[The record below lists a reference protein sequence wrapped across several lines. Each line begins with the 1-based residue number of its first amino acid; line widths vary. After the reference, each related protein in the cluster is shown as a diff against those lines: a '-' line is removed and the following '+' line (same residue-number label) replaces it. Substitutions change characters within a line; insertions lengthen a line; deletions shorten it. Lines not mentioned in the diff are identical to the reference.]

1 MTLKMTVKNNHKTH
15 STRDSAFLAGLYGR
29 GNENRLVMM
38 AFTASLICHC
48 IVFSLFVYAQ
58 THKHKQRSAPI
69 VMSVNLVSLPEYT
82 GPSKQVSKPSVSK
95 AKKATSGEKKVS
107 KKAVTIKKKT
117 VAKPS
122 VAPKAAKKKVSLKKK
137 TFKSEKVKKNTLQKL
152 EKKIEATTSDR
163 IAKAIDRIKTKV
175 DKEKDRA
182 PSRENASQKPEA
194 KPLDGDGGAGGGKL
208 AEIIDIYR
216 VEVAYKIQQNWAF
229 PEQLADGRS
238 DLQTLLVFKVMPNG
252 EIKDLFFTDRSG
264 NNHFDESAFRAV
276 MKSDPVD
283 PHPRS
288 VSKSYVQ
295 MGLRFTPEG
304 IQ

>member
-1 MTLKMTVKNNHKTH
+1 MTLKMTVKNNHRAPHPK
-15 STRDSAFLAGLYGR
+15 DSASLITFYGG
-29 GNENRLVMM
+29 GNENRLVMI
-38 AFTASLICHC
+38 AFTVSLICHC
-48 IVFSLFVYAQ
+48 IIFSLLIYAQ
-58 THKHKQRSAPI
+58 THKPKRRPAPI
-69 VMSVNLVSLPEYT
+69 IMNVSLVSLPKYS
-82 GPSKQVSKPSVSK
+82 GPSKPVAKPSASIQ
-95 AKKATSGEKKVS
+95 KKVS
-107 KKAVTIKKKT
+107 KKSVTVKVKPASKPSAAPKT
-117 VAKPS
+117 V
-122 VAPKAAKKKVSLKKK
+122 KKKVSLKKK
-137 TFKSEKVKKNTLQKL
+137 TYKSEKVKKSTLKKL
-152 EKKIEATTSDR
+152 EKKIESSTSDR
-163 IAKAIDRIKTKV
+163 IAKAIDEIKSKV

-182 PSRENASQKPEA
+182 PSKESPVKVPDS
-194 KPLDGDGGAGGGKL
+194 KTLGGDSEVSGGKL

-216 VEVAYKIQQNWAF
+216 VEVAYQVQQNWAF

-264 NNHFDESAFRAV
+264 NSHFDESAFRAV

-288 VSKSYVQ
+288 VSEPYVQ